1 MIIVDKKKRQETQKI
16 QGVGKGR
23 PSKLNECDKD
33 QIVIKYNA
41 GRPVTEIAKSFG
53 INRGTVYR
61 VVKERS
67 ANV

>member
-1 MIIVDKKKRQETQKI
+1 MVTVDRKKRQETQRT
-16 QGVGKGR
+16 QGTGKGR

-61 VVKERS
+61 IVKERS
-67 ANV
+67 TDV